1 MFLGG
6 IVSCLINFTKY
17 AEISHA
23 GLKIYTFFPFL
34 SKHITIPWLSMEDIE
49 PSKIERKLRVG
60 GLYGVLAPFKRDTI
74 SINLKAKLPDYE
86 KYSFEKN
93 QKRFF
98 HPTIEVRN
106 EGLEIVVIKDPPKG
120 YKAFCEDCVHFIN
133 VKRISEADDYQRRND
148 IVIDVATILFVS
160 LIILGVIKLTEP
172 F

>member
-17 AEISHA
+17 AKISHA

-49 PSKIERKLRVG
+49 PSKIERKLKVG
-60 GLYGVLAPFKRDTI
+60 GSYGVLAPFKRDTI

-98 HPTIEVRN
+98 ILQLRFEMR
-106 EGLEIVVIKDPPKG
+106 GLK
-120 YKAFCEDCVHFIN
+120 
-133 VKRISEADDYQRRND
+133 
-148 IVIDVATILFVS
+148 
-160 LIILGVIKLTEP
+160 
-172 F
+172 